1 MIRSMNPA
9 TPNGPGRRRTPLFA
23 LVLAAALGAF
33 APGCVPAE
41 PAPRASARTAPR
53 DIAPSR
59 VTLML
64 LESRDSD
71 FNLTPDTFIVDVVLF
86 AEFESALPVRPVGA
100 LEFALLGNPRAE
112 AGAAAAEPLA
122 TWRIDHETLQ
132 RVARKT
138 ALGLDGYRVSLS
150 LAAAGVDDD
159 FAPQAGRLRARFI
172 PAADGPIATGETTVR
187 LGLAQ

>member
-1 MIRSMNPA
+1 MIRTMNRI
-9 TPNGPGRRRTPLFA
+9 TPHRTGLSPLFA
-23 LVLAAALGAF
+23 LVLAAGLAALA
-33 APGCVPAE
+33 AGCVPAE
-41 PAPRASARTAPR
+41 PTPRARARSAPR

-71 FNLTPDTFIVDVVLF
+71 FDLTPDTFVVDVVLF
-86 AEFESALPVRPVGA
+86 AEFESALPVRPAGE
-100 LEFALLGNPRAE
+100 LEFTLLGAE
-112 AGAAAAEPLA
+112 GDASAETLA

-132 RVARKT
+132 RVQRKT

-150 LAAAGVDDD
+150 LAAAGVEDD
-159 FAPQAGRLRARFI
+159 FPSQAGRLRARFI
-172 PAADGPIATGETTVR
+172 PAAGAPIATGETSVR